1 MICENKHLILLL
13 LEPKM
18 PPDDLDRVLRPK
30 PDDLLIMV
38 KSDSNHDKTN
48 EDDIFLE
55 PSG

>member
-30 PDDLLIMV
+30 PEDLLIMV

-48 EDDIFLE
+48 EDDIFLK